1 MKRRRSHPSCCGQA
15 ACLLFSDK
23 AEVPPIFRSLSMAF
37 EGQMQFGFA
46 PPAMMAQA
54 CSPTAPGLAL

>member
-1 MKRRRSHPSCCGQA
+1 MKRRRSHPSCCEQA

-54 CSPTAPGLAL
+54 